1 MKEIEGLLRFWFG
14 ELHNELA
21 NSDKNQL
28 WYQATEQIDQEI
40 KVQFLDLYQQALNNE
55 LAHWQQ
61 SARGSLALVILLDQ
75 MPRNM
80 FRGTA
85 QAFASDK
92 LALEVAQHGVTN
104 GFDKKLQLIE
114 QIFYYH
120 PFEHSENLA
129 IQQQSVKLFSALRS
143 EYQSV
148 EQLAVIDNAIHW
160 AKEHKDI
167 IEQFARFPHRNSIL
181 GRESSDA
188 ELEYVKTGSDFGQ
201 VSK

>member
-1 MKEIEGLLRFWFG
+1 
-14 ELHNELA
+14 
-21 NSDKNQL
+21 
-28 WYQATEQIDQEI
+28 
-40 KVQFLDLYQQALNNE
+40 
-55 LAHWQQ
+55 
-61 SARGSLALVILLDQ
+61 
-75 MPRNM
+75 M

-85 QAFASDK
+85 QAFANDK
-92 LALEVAQHGVTN
+92 LALEVAQHGITN

-129 IQQQSVKLFSALRS
+129 IQQQSVKLFSALRN

-160 AKEHKDI
+160 AKEHKEI

-181 GRESSDA
+181 SRESSDA